1 MYLKTGN
8 LQQCH
13 KNEKKRG
20 GIKSTLLVKWAASAQ
35 NLCPQA
41 HWANCP
47 LLQFGNN
54 SDYIVSFCRLEN
66 QNKLPAHCS
75 LLLFHIDVQTLAV
88 NYWKERLTVWVCL
101 SLSDCL
107 LKQLLH
113 QSYPM
118 SCVLVMPPFLFCLFL
133 LHCCSSVGCSQKTQS
148 RWTQ

>member
-54 SDYIVSFCRLEN
+54 SDYIVSFCRRKSEQAPSPLFIAPFSHRRTDIGC
-66 QNKLPAHCS
+66 Q
-75 LLLFHIDVQTLAV
+75 LLKRASD
-88 NYWKERLTVWVCL
+88 CL
-101 SLSDCL
+101 SLSESVWLSSETTSPSIIPYVLCPCHASFFVRSLPSPL
-107 LKQLLH
+107 LLII
-113 QSYPM
+113 
-118 SCVLVMPPFLFCLFL
+118 
-133 LHCCSSVGCSQKTQS
+133 GCSQKTQS